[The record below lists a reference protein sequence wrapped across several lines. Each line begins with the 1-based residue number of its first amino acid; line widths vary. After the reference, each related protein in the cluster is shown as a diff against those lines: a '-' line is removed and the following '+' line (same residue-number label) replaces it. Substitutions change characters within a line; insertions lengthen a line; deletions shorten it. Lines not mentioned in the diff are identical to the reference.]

1 MAGESIESR
10 RAPGLTDESGNAKF
24 AINLFIVAE
33 IMFFGALVGMY
44 IVLRLGAK
52 SWKPEGFSEQ
62 GMGLPLGNMA
72 LLVLSGFFILLASRA
87 IRREDPIGLVSWLCL
102 TLVSGAVFAGI
113 QLLEFSRLIAQ
124 ELPAQNIFGT
134 VFYSMAGLHGLHVV
148 GGVLLLSYVIIQ
160 AIRGKYHEH
169 RRIGVDLVLYYWL
182 MVVLVWVFFFGILY
196 IL

>member
-1 MAGESIESR
+1 MVGESVVSKG
-10 RAPGLTDESGNAKF
+10 APGSTDDSGNARF